1 MYFEVFQNVYEAV
14 DRENQLKNWNR
25 QWKIDLFEKENKK
38 WQDLAFDWFDDILN
52 DQCGFHK

>member
-52 DQCGFHK
+52 D